1 MKITDERKKEID
13 SYDDSHIYY
22 FRNIYSEEERKYICQ
37 TRENFK
43 VIFRVCWYVIIYKTY
58 RKKINFK
65 L

>member
-43 VIFRVCWYVIIYKTY
+43 VIFRVC
-58 RKKINFK
+58 
-65 L
+65 